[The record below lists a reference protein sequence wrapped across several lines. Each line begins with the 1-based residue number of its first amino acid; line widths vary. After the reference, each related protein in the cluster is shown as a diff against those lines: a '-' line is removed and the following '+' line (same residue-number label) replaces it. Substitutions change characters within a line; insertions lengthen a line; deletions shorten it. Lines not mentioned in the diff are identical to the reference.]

1 MLSAL
6 FRWDTLWWLMLI
18 LYVPACAGLIIIVL
32 LQKGK
37 GVGFA
42 GAFGV
47 GPGADAVFGPR
58 ASRSL
63 PQKLTYIMAATFMT
77 LAFIMSLVSGRLGK
91 GVAPEKVSED
101 AVTTNQMDLGVLDDL
116 GSAIT
121 EEPSASTE
129 NPAVPAAPVSE
140 SAPAPPASEAP
151 VTPPP
156 ASESPASEAPVTPAP
171 ASEPPA
177 TPPPPST

>member
-6 FRWDTLWWLMLI
+6 FRWETLWWLMLI

-77 LAFIMSLVSGRLGK
+77 IAFIMSLLSGRLGK

-101 AVTTNQMDLGVLDDL
+101 AATTNQTDLGILDDL
-116 GSAIT
+116 GSGIK
-121 EEPSASTE
+121 EEPSAGTANPSV
-129 NPAVPAAPVSE
+129 PAVPPAESAPAAPVT
-140 SAPAPPASEAP
+140 SA
-151 VTPPP
+151 
-156 ASESPASEAPVTPAP
+156 PASEAPVTPAP
-171 ASEPPA
+171 GSEPPA
-177 TPPPPST
+177 TPPPPSS

>member
-77 LAFIMSLVSGRLGK
+77 IAFIMSLLSGRLGK
-91 GVAPEKVSED
+91 GVAPEKLSDD
-101 AVTTNQMDLGVLDDL
+101 AVTTNQTDLGVLDDL
-116 GSAIT
+116 GSGIK
-121 EEPSASTE
+121 EEPNASTE
-129 NPAVPAAPVSE
+129 NPAAPAAPVTSAPPAE
-140 SAPAPPASEAP
+140 SAPATP
-151 VTPPP
+151 VTP
-156 ASESPASEAPVTPAP
+156 APASEAPVTPAP

-177 TPPPPST
+177 TPPPSS